1 MADRLAG
8 KVIVVTGAAK
18 GIGRG
23 CAEAL
28 AAEGAVVVLGDIL
41 AEEGLAVAQA
51 LQDSGLQA
59 TFQQTDVRKED
70 DCAALMQHAITN
82 YGRIDGLMNN
92 VGWFPRGTLEE
103 TTAELWDEVQA
114 VNLRSAFFCSKHAV
128 PHLRAAG
135 GGSIV
140 NMGSPLGIQGLPN
153 VLAYAVAKGGLLNLT
168 RTLAGAYAAD
178 RIRVNYLL
186 AGWIL
191 TETEIALQKSRG
203 LTNEDLKRAGAA
215 LPLGRHQTV
224 EDVASAAIY
233 LLSDESSQVTAAIL
247 NVDAGVTMMP
257 VFSGTSGYPG

>member
-1 MADRLAG
+1 MTDRLVD

-28 AAEGAVVVLGDIL
+28 AAEGAAVVLGDVL
-41 AEEGLAVAQA
+41 AGEGSAAARA
-51 LQDSGLQA
+51 LQDSGLEA
-59 TFQQTDVRKED
+59 TFKHTDVRREQ
-70 DCAALMQHAITN
+70 DCAALMEHAVST
-82 YGRIDGLMNN
+82 YGRIDGLLNN
-92 VGWFPRGTLEE
+92 VGWFPRGTIEE

-153 VLAYAVAKGGLLNLT
+153 VVAYAAAKGGLLNLT

-178 RIRVNYLL
+178 RVRVNYLL

-191 TETEIALQKSRG
+191 TDTEVALQKSRG
-203 LTNEDLKRAGAA
+203 LADEDLKRAGAG

-224 EDVASAAIY
+224 GDVANAAIY

-257 VFSGTSGYPG
+257 VYSGTSGYVG

>member
-1 MADRLAG
+1 MSRLTD
-8 KVIVVTGAAK
+8 KIIVITGAAK

-23 CAEAL
+23 CARMI
-28 AAEGAVVVLGDIL
+28 AAHGAYVVLGDIL
-41 AEEGLAVAQA
+41 GDELATAA
-51 LQDSGLQA
+51 LEITTLGQQA
-59 TFQQTDVRKED
+59 TFKPTDIRVQE
-70 DCAALMQHAITN
+70 DCAALMEHAVST
-82 YGRIDGLMNN
+82 YGRIDGLVNN

-128 PHLRAAG
+128 PHMRDGG

-153 VLAYAVAKGGLLNLT
+153 VVAYAAAKGGLLNLT
-168 RTLAGAYAAD
+168 RTLAGACAAD

-191 TETEIALQKSRG
+191 TDTEVALQRSRG
-203 LTNEDLKRAGAA
+203 LSEEDLRRAGAA

-224 EDVASAAIY
+224 EDVAQAAIF

-247 NVDAGVTMMP
+247 NVDAGMSMLP
-257 VFSGTSGYPG
+257 VYSGESGYVG